1 MVTTL
6 KHNFSILNSTN
17 NPILGA
23 IFEVYEA
30 STGILIYAILI
41 VLFTVSAY
49 ILNKRTQDTEKSF
62 ITALHIT
69 AISAIL
75 LYYAG
80 KTSGY
85 TLVPEVI
92 MLGLLVIE
100 AISIA
105 AIYFVRSDKLWAR

>member
-1 MVTTL
+1 MTTF
-6 KHNFSILNSTN
+6 KHNFSILTSTD

-23 IFEVYEA
+23 IIEVNEA
-30 STGILIYAILI
+30 GSGILIYALLI
-41 VLFTVSAY
+41 VLFTISAY
-49 ILNKRTQDTEKSF
+49 VLNKKTQDTEKSL

-69 AISAIL
+69 TISAL
-75 LYYAG
+75 LLFYAG

-100 AISIA
+100 AISIG
-105 AIYFVRSDKLWAR
+105 AIYFVRSDS